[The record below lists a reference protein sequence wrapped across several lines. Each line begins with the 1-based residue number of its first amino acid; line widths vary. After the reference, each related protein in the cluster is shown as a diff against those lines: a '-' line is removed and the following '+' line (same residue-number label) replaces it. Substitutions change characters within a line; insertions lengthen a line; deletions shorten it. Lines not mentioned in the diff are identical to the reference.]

1 MFPETPEISQ
11 EVELILEYIVRDFIA
26 SWYSSF
32 DERPDSPFLVQLKL
46 VLGKMVQC
54 LQKASSRVD
63 FPELLILKALPL
75 ITKHFKEFLVARE
88 TVMSRVR
95 EDDSP
100 SSEEVSFAIA
110 VEFSKNYRL
119 HEAISLGS
127 EDLDSSLQRYSRDKS
142 AFILQSTL
150 DPRELTSNFVKII
163 SREVLC
169 CCLLTPMLN
178 KLADPDY
185 WNNLISSKAA
195 IFLRERTQVKEI
207 RKVISTHVNTPD
219 LSSDDI
225 SPSRDETD
233 IIKMN
238 ISVDSTPKQFEE
250 YLKLLNGFDQ
260 KQHLKAIKY
269 SILLQLLVLQG
280 TRELSKEEQLY
291 KNRLVLSFNL
301 VESRLKCITTRSV
314 EPPSPTSS
322 FIDTQVT
329 TFGKFVNSITLD
341 NILNHEFS
349 HKCLSTYL
357 NEHDKRGKCCLTF
370 FIRVNELKNPLED
383 PNSDELAIMSKQ
395 DVADLLSLS
404 FEFFSG
410 TNLSTMRALNERYA
424 QDISN
429 FQDARNSAEEEIPFE
444 IYHTA
449 RKSTIRMQFLAH
461 EFLQNISLPKFKQS
475 RTFVNMI
482 SAKEFRTA
490 ELYPQLVTSPRRHYS
505 RQKQHLSQ
513 VRATSSS

>member
-1 MFPETPEISQ
+1 
-11 EVELILEYIVRDFIA
+11 
-26 SWYSSF
+26 
-32 DERPDSPFLVQLKL
+32 
-46 VLGKMVQC
+46 MVQC

-207 RKVISTHVNTPD
+207 RKVISTHVNTPC
-219 LSSDDI
+219 LLYT
-225 SPSRDETD
+225 SRC
-233 IIKMN
+233 
-238 ISVDSTPKQFEE
+238 V
-250 YLKLLNGFDQ
+250 
-260 KQHLKAIKY
+260 
-269 SILLQLLVLQG
+269 
-280 TRELSKEEQLY
+280 
-291 KNRLVLSFNL
+291 
-301 VESRLKCITTRSV
+301 
-314 EPPSPTSS
+314 
-322 FIDTQVT
+322 
-329 TFGKFVNSITLD
+329 
-341 NILNHEFS
+341 
-349 HKCLSTYL
+349 
-357 NEHDKRGKCCLTF
+357 
-370 FIRVNELKNPLED
+370 
-383 PNSDELAIMSKQ
+383 
-395 DVADLLSLS
+395 
-404 FEFFSG
+404 
-410 TNLSTMRALNERYA
+410 
-424 QDISN
+424 
-429 FQDARNSAEEEIPFE
+429 
-444 IYHTA
+444 
-449 RKSTIRMQFLAH
+449 
-461 EFLQNISLPKFKQS
+461 
-475 RTFVNMI
+475 
-482 SAKEFRTA
+482 
-490 ELYPQLVTSPRRHYS
+490 
-505 RQKQHLSQ
+505 
-513 VRATSSS
+513 